1 MTVTDLDN
9 QAAEALMRFY
19 GAKTKAE
26 AVRRAIDETVRRH
39 KRMALMEAIDSG
51 EIDLTHDAR
60 AA

>member
-1 MTVTDLDN
+1 
-9 QAAEALMRFY
+9 MRLY

-26 AVRRAIDETVRRH
+26 AVRRAIDETIKLH
-39 KRMALMEAIDSG
+39 KRMALMDALDSG